1 MAKNDVFTKMVET
14 INKDNGLNI
23 DDDSGWLNLRK
34 LNLFSSFET
43 IQVEIYW
50 NKLTGCSRW

>member
-43 IQVEIYW
+43 IQVEIY
-50 NKLTGCSRW
+50 